1 MGLDA
6 YIYFEKIRPLE
17 FDREFP
23 SGFTLRESLPESSRT
38 PLGATHELEC
48 PCRYYGVTEED
59 AESRG
64 LWLEGFVVRELSP
77 IASNF
82 RSQEALDA
90 YLKRHKV
97 VAIDGVDTRALVA
110 KLRKP

>member
-48 PCRYYGVTEED
+48 PCRYYGVTYE
-59 AESRG
+59 RG
-64 LWLEGFVVRELSP
+64 PWPDLCAALMLLHACRGVGRVWYGNDEWCDECPADEVLSISGHFMKTGNRP
-77 IASNF
+77 W
-82 RSQEALDA
+82 R
-90 YLKRHKV
+90 
-97 VAIDGVDTRALVA
+97 
-110 KLRKP
+110 